1 VTVRAAPKLGAYLSI
16 GGAGLL
22 AALLLGRPEP
32 AVIASGLL
40 LAVTAGL
47 LLAGRPAV
55 EVEVEMNRDHVLE
68 GDEVTVTTS
77 MHALTVIPEAL
88 VGLKLPPTL
97 RPPDG
102 VSDRAVSLR
111 RGERRQIELVF
122 RCLRWGGHVLG
133 EVDVQCRD
141 RLGFFVG
148 SRSIEVRLPLRV
160 YPRPEQLVELVPAA
174 ETQVLTGNEVSRQKS
189 DGIEFADVRPFV
201 PGDRVRRVN
210 WRISARRGELHV
222 NELHPERNTD
232 VVIFLD
238 TFVELRQADVSS
250 LDLCVRAAAA
260 LVTHYLA
267 RRDRV
272 GLVGFGGTLRWLR
285 PAMGR
290 LQLYRLVEALL
301 DTDVAFSY
309 AWKGIDALPR
319 RTLPAKSLVIALS
332 PLVDERSVPALLDLS
347 GRGYDLAI
355 IEIPAEAFVGPG
367 TTESDQLAYRLWT
380 MEREGLRD
388 RYRAQGVAV
397 ATWDGTRPVQAVL
410 EEVRAFRRYARHLRV

>member
-1 VTVRAAPKLGAYLSI
+1 LWI

-32 AVIASGLL
+32 AVLAAGFLIA
-40 LAVTAGL
+40 ATAGL
-47 LLAGRPAV
+47 LLAGRPRL
-55 EVEVEMNRDHVLE
+55 EVEVAMDRDHVLE

-77 MHALTVIPEAL
+77 LHAGTPIPQVLIEVA
-88 VGLKLPPTL
+88 LPPTL
-97 RPPDG
+97 RPPG
-102 VSDRAVSLR
+102 GIACRAATLR
-111 RGERRQIELVF
+111 RGERHEIPIAFKCE
-122 RCLRWGGHVLG
+122 RWGGHVLG
-133 EVDVQCRD
+133 EIDLQCRD
-141 RLGFFVG
+141 RLGFFV
-148 SRSIEVRLPLRV
+148 SSEKVKVRLPLRV

-174 ETQVLTGNEVSRQKS
+174 ETQVLAGNEVSRQKG
-189 DGIEFADVRPFV
+189 DGIEFADLRPFL

-210 WRISARRGELHV
+210 WRVSARRGILHV

-232 VVIFLD
+232 VIVFLD
-238 TFVELRQADVSS
+238 TFVELRKAGPSEATS

-285 PAMGR
+285 PAMGKM
-290 LQLYRLVEALL
+290 QLYRLIEALL
-301 DTDVAFSY
+301 DTEVAFSY

-319 RTLPAKSLVIALS
+319 RTLPPKSLVIALS

-355 IEIPAEAFVGPG
+355 IEIPAEAFAGPG
-367 TTESDQLAYRLWT
+367 TSETDRLAYRLWT
-380 MEREGLRD
+380 MERDALRD
-388 RYRAQGVAV
+388 GYRAHGVAV
-397 ATWDGTRPVQAVL
+397 ATWDGGRPVQAVL
-410 EEVRAFRRYARHLRV
+410 EEVLTFRRYARHLHA